1 MTSGPGPRRDPTGH
15 RRPDRRSAVRI
26 PRPGPTPPRVRRP
39 LSTRPLWGV
48 VVVVLLLG
56 LVLAG
61 RLGQLQLAQHEELA
75 EQAAQVSTRELH
87 TPALRGRIVAADGT
101 PLVVNSPTSVLTVD
115 PELLL
120 EEPERVRSLVQ
131 GVAEV
136 LALDVED
143 LYGRTRLC
151 GTPEAPPAPACFSGS
166 PYQPVPVAFDVDPVR
181 ALAVLERPED
191 FPGVEVQTLPV
202 RDYPAPEGV
211 NLAHVVG
218 YLGRATQEEV
228 DGSEGGVGPQDLLGR
243 AGLEAVYDDG
253 LRGQAGTTTVTV
265 DPRGA
270 VTGRLESADP
280 QPGADLRTHLD
291 VEVQAVTERA
301 LVEAIRAARRA
312 GAPAPSGAAVVL
324 RPTDGAVL
332 AATSFPTYDPGVWTS
347 GVSQR
352 EYDRLLDPLRGQ
364 PLVSRLVAQTFPPA
378 STFKVVTLPAALQS
392 GIDPEGEYA
401 CPGAVTIAG
410 QRFTNYESEE
420 HGELD
425 LPGIISVSC
434 DTAFYRWAYD
444 SWREQGGIAQT
455 SDDEDRFLAVARG
468 FGLGRPTGID
478 LPAEAPGH
486 LPSREWKRDYWEA
499 TRETS
504 CARAESGYP
513 EVEDEERRDFLE
525 QLARENCVD
534 GWQWRPG
541 DAANFAIGQGDVATT
556 PLQVATVYAAIANGG
571 RLWAPQLGDA
581 LVRADGTV
589 VEDLPPVDQGRVALD
604 ETSLEIVREGLADV
618 VTEGT
623 AAGAFAGWP
632 HEDYPLAGKT
642 GSAEVFGA
650 DWATSW
656 YASYGPTTDPEYV
669 VVVMVEQGGL
679 GADVAAP
686 AARAIWEVLRKRP
699 ASVG

>member
-1 MTSGPGPRRDPTGH
+1 MTGRPGPTRE
-15 RRPDRRSAVRI
+15 RRPDRRPAVRI
-26 PRPGPTPPRVRRP
+26 PRPGLTPPRVRRR

-61 RLGQLQLAQHEELA
+61 RLGQLQLTRHEELA

-87 TPALRGRIVAADGT
+87 TPALRGRILAADGT
-101 PLVVNSPTSVLTVD
+101 PLVVNSPTSVVTLD

-120 EEPERVRSLVQ
+120 EDPARVRELVR

-136 LALDVED
+136 LGLDADE
-143 LYGRTRLC
+143 LFGRTRLC
-151 GTPEAPPAPACFSGS
+151 GTAEAPPAPACFSGS

-211 NLAHVVG
+211 NLAHVLG

-228 DGSEGGVGPQDLLGR
+228 DGSAGAISPQDLLGR
-243 AGLEAVYDDG
+243 AGLEATYDEL
-253 LRGQAGTTTVTV
+253 LRGEAGTTTVTV

-270 VTGRLESADP
+270 VTGRLESQDP
-280 QPGADLRTHLD
+280 RPGADLRTHLD
-291 VEVQAVTERA
+291 VEVQTATETA
-301 LVEAIRAARRA
+301 LVEAVRAARRA

-324 RPTDGAVL
+324 RPSDGAVV
-332 AATSFPTYDPGVWTS
+332 AATSFPTYDPGIWTS

-392 GIDPEGEYA
+392 GVDPEGEYA

-410 QRFTNYESEE
+410 QRFTNYESEA

-425 LPGIISVSC
+425 LPGILAVSC

-444 SWREQGGIAQT
+444 AWQQQGGIAQD
-455 SDDEDRFLAVARG
+455 SDDGDRFLAVARG
-468 FGLGRPTGID
+468 FGLGRPTGVD
-478 LPAEAPGH
+478 LPAEAPGR
-486 LPSREWKRDYWEA
+486 LPSREWKQEYWEA
-499 TRETS
+499 TREES
-504 CARAESGYP
+504 CSRAESGYP
-513 EVEDEERRDFLE
+513 EVEDEERREFLE
-525 QLARENCVD
+525 QLAEESCVD
-534 GWQWRPG
+534 GWRWRPG
-541 DAANFAIGQGDVATT
+541 DAVNFSIGQGDVATT

-571 RLWAPQLGDA
+571 RLWAPQVGDA
-581 LVRADGTV
+581 LLGPDGDV
-589 VEDLPPVDQGRVALD
+589 VQDVTPADQGSVSLD
-604 ETSLEIVREGLADV
+604 PTTLDLVREGLAEV
-618 VTEGT
+618 VAEGT

-642 GSAEVFGA
+642 GSAESFGA

-669 VVVMVEQGGL
+669 VVVMVEHAGL
-679 GADVAAP
+679 GAEVAAP
-686 AARAIWEVLRKRP
+686 AARAVWEVLRERP